1 MTIRVERAYGATPHA
16 HGARYLV
23 DRIWPR
29 GVTRDAIR
37 LDGWLREVAPSDR
50 LRRWFGHDPKR
61 WTEFE
66 KRYFAELDANPAAVA
81 PLVDAV
87 KRGDVTLVFGAKDE
101 EHNNAVALRGY
112 LERMHIKRGGSGPS

>member
-1 MTIRVERAYGATPHA
+1 MTIRVERAYGVTPHP

-81 PLVDAV
+81 PLVDAA

-112 LERMHIKRGGSGPS
+112 LERMHIRRSGSGLS